1 MTQSA
6 QKTTV
11 KGDPVMKLRILSFL
25 LASILLASSVS
36 LAACSAP
43 VEPTDTDPV
52 TSAPVEGETD
62 VPANDR
68 LNARDNL
75 PDDLDF
81 GGTVIRL
88 LTRTG
93 DDDTKREFIAEDNS
107 ADVVSTAVFERNSL
121 VEDRLKIELEI
132 IESANTRHD
141 GSDINNLLSKTVS
154 SGTDEYDLIA
164 NHMSQTTT
172 SVLAGYLH
180 NLNQFEYLDAEMPW
194 WNPSYSEE
202 VSVEGRQYLAVGE
215 LALSYTSG
223 MYAMFYNKALWAES
237 HKPDEL
243 YELVKNH
250 AWTLDALISYTADYN
265 RDSNGDGVSDE
276 KDLCGLYFQQPS
288 IMSDAMAGAANIRFT
303 EVKDGAYDFILNN
316 ERTLAFVDKMKLL
329 LFENNGVYMGADN
342 FAGSLEKLS
351 LDTALFTVNMLGGT
365 TYLREMENDYGIL
378 PLPKLTADQAD
389 YTGFVHNGFSVFG
402 IPATVKDGDRVTA
415 FLEAM
420 AAESYRRVTYAYYDT
435 ALKVQYARDP
445 VAAEMLDIISAGV
458 VFDFAYVYNQS
469 LNTAAACFR
478 NMFANSAAIGKAS
491 STFKSLE
498 RSTERSMEQLIK
510 KLANLK
516 V

>member
-1 MTQSA
+1 MRNRSFRR
-6 QKTTV
+6 
-11 KGDPVMKLRILSFL
+11 LLSLL
-25 LASILLASSVS
+25 LACILLVSSVC

-43 VEPTDTDPV
+43 AESGDTTADTTAPAEVE
-52 TSAPVEGETD
+52 SEN
-62 VPANDR
+62 PANDR
-68 LNARDNL
+68 LNAKDNL
-75 PDDLDF
+75 PDGLHF
-81 GGTVIRL
+81 GDTTLVL

-93 DDDTKREFIAEDNS
+93 DDDTKREFVAEKDD
-107 ADVVSTAVFERNSL
+107 ADVVSSAVFERNSL
-121 VEDRLKIELEI
+121 VEDRLGIKLEI
-132 IESANTRHD
+132 IEGSDTRHG
-141 GSDINNLLSKTVS
+141 GSDINNLLAKTVS
-154 SGTDEYDLIA
+154 SGTAEYDLIS

-180 NLNQFEYLDAEMPW
+180 NLNQFDYLDQDMPW
-194 WNPSYSEE
+194 WNSSYSEE

-223 MYAMFYNKALWAES
+223 MYAMFYNKTLWAES
-237 HKPDEL
+237 HGADEL
-243 YELVKNH
+243 YDLVKND
-250 AWTLDALISYTADYN
+250 AWTLDALMTYTADYN
-265 RDSNGDGVSDE
+265 RDLDGDGKINGADV
-276 KDLCGLYFQQPS
+276 CGLYYQQSS
-288 IMSDAMAGAANIRFT
+288 IMSDAMAGAAGIRFT
-303 EVKDGAYDFILNN
+303 RVTDGEYEFILNN
-316 ERTLAFVDKMKLL
+316 ERSLDFVDKMKRL
-329 LFENNGVYMGADN
+329 LFENNAVIMEPDDFTN
-342 FAGSLEKLS
+342 SLKKLS
-351 LDTALFTVNMLGGT
+351 EDTALFTVNMLGGT

-378 PLPKLTADQAD
+378 PLPKLNADQEG

-445 VAAEMLDIISAGV
+445 VAAEMLDIISEGV

-478 NMFANSAAIGKAS
+478 NLFANSANAGKAA

-498 RSTERSMEQLIK
+498 RSTEKSMQQLVR
-510 KLANLK
+510 KLADLK

>member
-1 MTQSA
+1 
-6 QKTTV
+6 
-11 KGDPVMKLRILSFL
+11 MKLRILS
-25 LASILLASSVS
+25 LALACLLLASSVS
-36 LAACSAP
+36 LTACSAP
-43 VEPTDTDPV
+43 VEPDGTPADTTD
-52 TSAPVEGETD
+52 ALNAETEN
-62 VPANDR
+62 PANDR
-68 LNARDNL
+68 LNTPDNL

-81 GGTVIRL
+81 GDATLVL

-93 DDDTKREFIAEDNS
+93 DDDTKREFVAEKND
-107 ADVVSTAVFERNSL
+107 ADVVSSAVFERNSL
-121 VEDRLKIELEI
+121 VEDRLNIKLEI
-132 IESANTRHD
+132 VEGSDSRHG
-141 GSDINNLLSKTVS
+141 GSDINAKLSTTVS

-180 NLNQFEYLDAEMPW
+180 NLNQFDYLDQDMPW
-194 WNPSYSEE
+194 WNSSYSEE

-223 MYAMFYNKALWAES
+223 MYAMFYNKTLWAES
-237 HKPDEL
+237 HGADEL
-243 YELVKNH
+243 YDLVKND
-250 AWTLDALISYTADYN
+250 AWTLDALMTYTADYN
-265 RDSNGDGVSDE
+265 RDLDGDGKINGADV
-276 KDLCGLYFQQPS
+276 CGLYYQQSS
-288 IMSDAMAGAANIRFT
+288 IMSDAMAGAAGIRFT
-303 EVKDGAYDFILNN
+303 KQTDGEYEFILNN
-316 ERTLAFVDKMKLL
+316 ERTMDFVEKMKRL
-329 LFENNGVYMGADN
+329 LFENNAVIMEADDFPN
-342 FAGSLEKLS
+342 SLKKLS
-351 LDTALFTVNMLGGT
+351 EDTALFTVNMLGGT

-378 PLPKLTADQAD
+378 PLPKLNADQEG

-445 VAAEMLDIISAGV
+445 VAAEMLDIISEGV

-478 NMFANSAAIGKAS
+478 NLFANSANAGKAA

-498 RSTERSMEQLIK
+498 RSTEKSMQQLVR
-510 KLANLK
+510 KLADLK

>member
-1 MTQSA
+1 MRNRSIRR
-6 QKTTV
+6 
-11 KGDPVMKLRILSFL
+11 LLSLL
-25 LASILLASSVS
+25 LACILLVSAVS

-43 VEPTDTDPV
+43 AESGDTTADTTAPAEAESENPT
-52 TSAPVEGETD
+52 
-62 VPANDR
+62 NDR
-68 LNARDNL
+68 LNAKDNL
-75 PDDLDF
+75 PDGLHF
-81 GGTVIRL
+81 GDTTLVL

-93 DDDTKREFIAEDNS
+93 DDDTKREFVAEKDD
-107 ADVVSTAVFERNSL
+107 ADVVSSAVFERNSL
-121 VEDRLKIELEI
+121 VEDRLGIQLEI
-132 IESANTRHD
+132 IEGSDTRHG
-141 GSDINNLLSKTVS
+141 GSGINNLLAKTVS
-154 SGTDEYDLIA
+154 SGTAEYDLIS

-180 NLNQFEYLDAEMPW
+180 NLNQFEYLDHDQPW
-194 WNPSYSEE
+194 WNSSYSEE

-223 MYAMFYNKALWAES
+223 MYAMFYNKSLWAES
-237 HKPDEL
+237 HAPDEL
-243 YELVKNH
+243 YELVKNNG
-250 AWTLDALISYTADYN
+250 WTLDALISYTADYN
-265 RDSNGDGVSDE
+265 RDLNGDGRIDKE
-276 KDLCGLYFQQPS
+276 DICGLYFQKNS
-288 IMSDAMAGAANIRFT
+288 IMSDAMAGAAGVRFT
-303 EVKDGAYDFILNN
+303 NVADGEYDFVLNN
-316 ERTLAFVDKMKLL
+316 ERTLDFVDRMKLL
-329 LFENNGVYMGADN
+329 LFENDGAIMEPDDFTN
-342 FAGSLEKLS
+342 SLKKLS
-351 LDTALFTVNMLGGT
+351 EDTALFTVNMLGGT

-378 PLPKLTADQAD
+378 PLPKLNADQAG

-402 IPATVKDGDRVTA
+402 IPATVSDGDRVTA

-445 VAAEMLDIISAGV
+445 VAAEMLDIISAGI

-478 NMFANSAAIGKAS
+478 NIFVDTASVGKAA

-498 RSTERSMEQLIK
+498 RSTERSMEQLVK

>member
-1 MTQSA
+1 MRNRSFRR
-6 QKTTV
+6 
-11 KGDPVMKLRILSFL
+11 LLSLL
-25 LASILLASSVS
+25 LACILLVSAVS

-43 VEPTDTDPV
+43 AESGDTTAD
-52 TSAPVEGETD
+52 TTAPAEAESEN
-62 VPANDR
+62 PANDR
-68 LNARDNL
+68 LNAKDNL
-75 PDDLDF
+75 PDGLHF
-81 GGTVIRL
+81 GDSTLVL

-93 DDDTKREFIAEDNS
+93 DDDTKREFVAEKDD
-107 ADVVSTAVFERNSL
+107 ADVVSSAVFERNSL
-121 VEDRLKIELEI
+121 VEDRLGIQLEI
-132 IESANTRHD
+132 IEGSDSRHG
-141 GSDINNLLSKTVS
+141 GSDINNLLAKTVS
-154 SGTDEYDLIA
+154 SGTAEYDLIS

-180 NLNQFEYLDAEMPW
+180 NLNQFEYLDHAQPW
-194 WNPSYSEE
+194 WNSSYSEE

-237 HKPDEL
+237 HGENEL
-243 YELVKNH
+243 YDLVKNGK
-250 AWTLDALISYTADYN
+250 WTLDALISYTADYN
-265 RDSNGDGVSDE
+265 RDLNGDGRIDKE
-276 KDLCGLYFQQPS
+276 DICGLYFQKNS
-288 IMSDAMAGAANIRFT
+288 IMSDAMAGAAGVRFT
-303 EVKDGAYDFILNN
+303 NVADGEYDFVLNN
-316 ERTLAFVDKMKLL
+316 ERTLDFVDRMKLL
-329 LFENNGVYMGADN
+329 LFENDGAIMEPDDFTN
-342 FAGSLEKLS
+342 SLKKLS
-351 LDTALFTVNMLGGT
+351 EDTALFTVNMLGGT

-378 PLPKLTADQAD
+378 PLPKLNADQGG

-402 IPATVKDGDRVTA
+402 IPATVSDGDRVTA

-478 NMFANSAAIGKAS
+478 AMFADTASIGKAS

-498 RSTERSMEQLIK
+498 RSTERSMEQLVK

>member
-1 MTQSA
+1 MRNRSFHR
-6 QKTTV
+6 
-11 KGDPVMKLRILSFL
+11 LLSLL
-25 LASILLASSVS
+25 LACILLVSSVC

-43 VEPTDTDPV
+43 AESGDTTPDTTAPAEAESENPT
-52 TSAPVEGETD
+52 
-62 VPANDR
+62 NDR
-68 LNARDNL
+68 LNAKDNL
-75 PDDLDF
+75 PDGLHF
-81 GGTVIRL
+81 GDTTLVL

-93 DDDTKREFIAEDNS
+93 DDDTKREFVAEKDD
-107 ADVVSTAVFERNSL
+107 ADVVSSAVFERNSL
-121 VEDRLKIELEI
+121 VEDRLGIQLEI
-132 IESANTRHD
+132 VEGSDTRHG
-141 GSDINNLLSKTVS
+141 GSDINNLLAKTVS
-154 SGTDEYDLIA
+154 SGTAEYDLIS

-180 NLNQFEYLDAEMPW
+180 NLNQFEYLDHDQPW
-194 WNPSYSEE
+194 WNSSYSEE

-223 MYAMFYNKALWAES
+223 MYAMFYNKSLWAES
-237 HKPDEL
+237 HAPDEL
-243 YELVKNH
+243 YELVKNN

-265 RDSNGDGVSDE
+265 RDLNGDGRIDKE
-276 KDLCGLYFQQPS
+276 DICGLYFQKNS
-288 IMSDAMAGAANIRFT
+288 IMSDAMAGAAGVRFT
-303 EVKDGAYDFILNN
+303 NVADGEYDFVLNN
-316 ERTLAFVDKMKLL
+316 ERTLDFVDRMKLL
-329 LFENNGVYMGADN
+329 LFENDGAIMEPDDFTN
-342 FAGSLEKLS
+342 SLKKLS
-351 LDTALFTVNMLGGT
+351 EDTALFTVNMLGGT

-378 PLPKLTADQAD
+378 PLPKLNADQAG

-402 IPATVKDGDRVTA
+402 IPATVSDGDRVTA

-445 VAAEMLDIISAGV
+445 VAAEMLDIISAGI

-478 NMFANSAAIGKAS
+478 NIFVDTASVGKAA

-498 RSTERSMEQLIK
+498 RSTERSMEQLVK
-510 KLANLK
+510 KLAHLK

>member
-1 MTQSA
+1 MRNRPIS
-6 QKTTV
+6 
-11 KGDPVMKLRILSFL
+11 RFLSLL
-25 LASILLASSVS
+25 LACSLLAASVS

-43 VEPTDTDPV
+43 VEPDGTTPDTTALID
-52 TSAPVEGETD
+52 AETEP
-62 VPANDR
+62 PANDR
-68 LNARDNL
+68 LNAKDSL
-75 PDDLDF
+75 PDDLNF
-81 GGTVIRL
+81 GDSTLVL

-93 DDDTKREFIAEDNS
+93 DDDTKREFIAEKDD
-107 ADVVSTAVFERNSL
+107 ADVVSSAVFERNSL
-121 VEDRLKIELEI
+121 VEDRLGIKLEI
-132 IESANTRHD
+132 VEGSDTRHG
-141 GSDINNLLSKTVS
+141 GSDINNLLAKTVS
-154 SGTDEYDLIA
+154 SGTAEYDLIS

-180 NLNQFEYLDAEMPW
+180 NLNQFEYLDHEQPW
-194 WNPSYSEE
+194 WNSSYSEE

-237 HKPDEL
+237 HGEDEL
-243 YELVKNH
+243 YDLVKNNG
-250 AWTLDALISYTADYN
+250 WTLDALISYTADYN
-265 RDSNGDGVSDE
+265 RDLNGDGRIDGE
-276 KDLCGLYFQQPS
+276 DICGLYYQKTS
-288 IMSDAMAGAANIRFT
+288 IMSDAMAGAAGVRFT
-303 EVKDGAYDFILNN
+303 NVADGEYDFVLNN
-316 ERTLAFVDKMKLL
+316 ERTLGFVDKMKLL
-329 LFENNGVYMGADN
+329 LFENDCVIMEPDDFPN
-342 FAGSLEKLS
+342 SLKKLS
-351 LDTALFTVNMLGGT
+351 EDTALFTVNMLGGT
-365 TYLREMENDYGIL
+365 TYLREMESDYGIL
-378 PLPKLTADQAD
+378 PLPKLNADQAG

-402 IPATVKDGDRVTA
+402 IPATVEDGDRVTA

-478 NMFANSAAIGKAS
+478 AMFADTASIGKAS

-498 RSTERSMEQLIK
+498 RSTERSMEQLVK

>member
-1 MTQSA
+1 MRNRSFRR
-6 QKTTV
+6 
-11 KGDPVMKLRILSFL
+11 LLSLL
-25 LASILLASSVS
+25 LACILLASSVS

-43 VEPTDTDPV
+43 AESGDTTAD
-52 TSAPVEGETD
+52 TTAPAEAESEN
-62 VPANDR
+62 PANDR
-68 LNARDNL
+68 LNAKDNL
-75 PDDLDF
+75 PDGLHF
-81 GGTVIRL
+81 GDSTLVL

-93 DDDTKREFIAEDNS
+93 DDDTKREFIAEKDD
-107 ADVVSTAVFERNSL
+107 ADVVSSAVFERNSL
-121 VEDRLKIELEI
+121 VEDRLGIKLEI
-132 IESANTRHD
+132 IEGSDSRHG
-141 GSDINNLLSKTVS
+141 GSDINNLLAKTVS
-154 SGTDEYDLIA
+154 SGTAEYDLIS

-180 NLNQFEYLDAEMPW
+180 NLNQFEYLDHDQPW
-194 WNPSYSEE
+194 WNSSYSEE

-223 MYAMFYNKALWAES
+223 MYAMFYSKTLWAES
-237 HKPDEL
+237 HAPDEL
-243 YELVKNH
+243 YDLVKTGS
-250 AWTLDALISYTADYN
+250 WTLDALISYTADYN
-265 RDSNGDGVSDE
+265 RDLNGDGRIDKE
-276 KDLCGLYFQQPS
+276 DICGLYFQKNS
-288 IMSDAMAGAANIRFT
+288 IMSDAMAGAAGVRFT
-303 EVKDGAYDFILNN
+303 NVADGEYDFVLNN
-316 ERTLAFVDKMKLL
+316 ERTLDFVDRMKLL
-329 LFENNGVYMGADN
+329 LFENDGAIMEPDDFTN
-342 FAGSLEKLS
+342 SLKKLS
-351 LDTALFTVNMLGGT
+351 EDTALFTVNMLGGT

-378 PLPKLTADQAD
+378 PLPKLNADQGG

-402 IPATVKDGDRVTA
+402 IPATVSDGDRVTA

-445 VAAEMLDIISAGV
+445 VAAEMLDIISAGI

-478 NMFANSAAIGKAS
+478 NIFVDTASVGKAA

-498 RSTERSMEQLIK
+498 RSTERSMEQLVK

>member
-1 MTQSA
+1 MRNR
-6 QKTTV
+6 
-11 KGDPVMKLRILSFL
+11 PFRRLLSLL
-25 LASILLASSVS
+25 LACILLGSAVS

-43 VEPTDTDPV
+43 VEPDGTTPDSTALIDAE
-52 TSAPVEGETD
+52 SEN
-62 VPANDR
+62 PANDR
-68 LNARDNL
+68 LNAKDSL
-75 PDDLDF
+75 PDDLNF
-81 GGTVIRL
+81 GDSTLVL

-93 DDDTKREFIAEDNS
+93 DDDTKREFIAEKDD
-107 ADVVSTAVFERNSL
+107 ADVVSSAVFERNSL
-121 VEDRLKIELEI
+121 VEDRLGIKLEI
-132 IESANTRHD
+132 VEGSDTRHG
-141 GSDINNLLSKTVS
+141 GSDINNLLAKTVS
-154 SGTDEYDLIA
+154 SGTAEYDLIS

-180 NLNQFEYLDAEMPW
+180 NLNQFEYLDHEQPW
-194 WNPSYSEE
+194 WNSSYSEE

-237 HKPDEL
+237 HGEDEL
-243 YELVKNH
+243 YDLVKNNG
-250 AWTLDALISYTADYN
+250 WTLDALISYTADYN
-265 RDSNGDGVSDE
+265 RDLNGDGRIDGE
-276 KDLCGLYFQQPS
+276 DICGLYYQKTS
-288 IMSDAMAGAANIRFT
+288 IMSDAMAGAAGVRFT
-303 EVKDGAYDFILNN
+303 NVADGEYDFVLNN
-316 ERTLAFVDKMKLL
+316 ERTLGFVDKMKLL
-329 LFENNGVYMGADN
+329 LFENDCVIMEPDDFPN
-342 FAGSLEKLS
+342 SLKKLS
-351 LDTALFTVNMLGGT
+351 EDTALFTVNMLGGT
-365 TYLREMENDYGIL
+365 TYLREMESDYGIL
-378 PLPKLTADQAD
+378 PLPKLNADQAG

-402 IPATVKDGDRVTA
+402 IPATVEDGDRVTA

-478 NMFANSAAIGKAS
+478 AMFADTASIGKAS

-498 RSTERSMEQLIK
+498 RSTERSMEQLVK

>member
-1 MTQSA
+1 MRNRSFRR
-6 QKTTV
+6 
-11 KGDPVMKLRILSFL
+11 LLSLL
-25 LASILLASSVS
+25 LACILLVSSVC

-43 VEPTDTDPV
+43 AESGDTTADTTAPAEVE
-52 TSAPVEGETD
+52 SEN
-62 VPANDR
+62 PANDR
-68 LNARDNL
+68 LNAKDNL
-75 PDDLDF
+75 PDGLHF
-81 GGTVIRL
+81 GDSTLVL

-93 DDDTKREFIAEDNS
+93 DDDTKREFVAEKDD
-107 ADVVSTAVFERNSL
+107 ADVVSSAVFERNSL
-121 VEDRLKIELEI
+121 VEDRLGIQLEI
-132 IESANTRHD
+132 IEGSDSRHG
-141 GSDINNLLSKTVS
+141 GSDINNLLAKTVS
-154 SGTDEYDLIA
+154 SGTAEYDLIS

-180 NLNQFEYLDAEMPW
+180 NLNQFEYLDHDQPW
-194 WNPSYSEE
+194 WNSSYSEE

-237 HKPDEL
+237 HGEDEL
-243 YELVKNH
+243 YELVKNN

-265 RDSNGDGVSDE
+265 RDLNGDGRIDKE
-276 KDLCGLYFQQPS
+276 DICGLYFQKNS
-288 IMSDAMAGAANIRFT
+288 IMSDAMAGAAGVRFT
-303 EVKDGAYDFILNN
+303 NVADGEYDFVLNN
-316 ERTLAFVDKMKLL
+316 ERTLDFVDRMKLL
-329 LFENNGVYMGADN
+329 LFENDGAIMEPDDFTN
-342 FAGSLEKLS
+342 SLKKLS
-351 LDTALFTVNMLGGT
+351 EDTALFTVNMLGGT

-378 PLPKLTADQAD
+378 PLPKLNADQAG

-402 IPATVKDGDRVTA
+402 IPATVSDGDRVTA

-445 VAAEMLDIISAGV
+445 VAAEMLDIISAGI

-478 NMFANSAAIGKAS
+478 NIFVDTASVGKAA

-498 RSTERSMEQLIK
+498 RSTERSMEQLVK
-510 KLANLK
+510 KLAHLK

>member
-1 MTQSA
+1 
-6 QKTTV
+6 
-11 KGDPVMKLRILSFL
+11 MKLRLLSLLLAALL
-25 LASILLASSVS
+25 LASAC
-36 LAACSAP
+36 AFTACSDP
-43 VEPTDTDPV
+43 VEPAESGDATT
-52 TSAPVEGETD
+52 APVNAETEN
-62 VPANDR
+62 PANDR
-68 LNARDNL
+68 LNAADNL

-81 GGTVIRL
+81 GNETLVL

-93 DDDTKREFIAEDNS
+93 DDDTRREFIAEKND
-107 ADVVSTAVFERNSL
+107 ADVVSSAVFERNSL
-121 VEDRLKIELEI
+121 VEDRLNIKLEI
-132 IESANTRHD
+132 VEGSDTRHG
-141 GSDINNLLSKTVS
+141 GSDINTKLSTTVS
-154 SGTDEYDLIA
+154 SGTAEYDLIA

-180 NLNQFEYLDAEMPW
+180 NLNQFEYLDQDQPW
-194 WNPSYSEE
+194 WNSSYSEE

-223 MYAMFYNKALWAES
+223 MYAMFYNKSLWGET
-237 HKPDEL
+237 HGEDEL
-243 YELVKNH
+243 YDLVKND
-250 AWTLDALISYTADYN
+250 AWTLDALITYTADYN
-265 RDSNGDGVSDE
+265 RDLDGDGKIGE
-276 KDLCGLYFQQPS
+276 KDVCGLYYQKNS
-288 IMSDAMAGAANIRFT
+288 IMSDAMAGASGIRFT
-303 EVKDGAYDFILNN
+303 RVTDGEYEFILNN
-316 ERTLAFVDKMKLL
+316 ERSLDFVDKMKRL
-329 LFENNGVYMGADN
+329 LFENNAVIMEPDDFTN
-342 FAGSLEKLS
+342 SLKKLS
-351 LDTALFTVNMLGGT
+351 EDTALFTVNMLGGT

-378 PLPKLTADQAD
+378 PLPKLNAEQAN

-445 VAAEMLDIISAGV
+445 VAAEMLDIISEGI

-478 NMFANSAAIGKAS
+478 NIFVDTASVGKAA